1 MEFEIQRLKTEFINL
16 KDIIGKIIDTKT
28 VIKEKLSRLKE
39 IHADFIKDNKTKKI
53 FLICLESFHF
63 QYKVMNVET
72 DNMHRSFALLMNR
85 AYCDYFNLY
94 SMLHKVFQEYEID
107 VPTSQ
112 QHPAYKDLEPF
123 FEYKMEDISLAHE
136 NSIDLITILIL
147 KYKEKESLVSKY
159 ISKSK
164 SGIRIANFINTLEYE
179 NKVLKEKIELFTNYC
194 DFFQNSQLKYF
205 NKLYSKI
212 QILQDEINNEITFHE
227 TPWDNTSI
235 KESDTLMQVSDE
247 LPVAQW
253 DTETCREG
261 ETHHVED
268 VIGISGVDLEKSE
281 VEQQIKHVN
290 KKNNKHKDR

>member
-1 MEFEIQRLKTEFINL
+1 MELEIQKLTTEFINL
-16 KDIIGKIIDTKT
+16 KDIIGKIMETKM
-28 VIKEKLSRLKE
+28 VIKQKLARLKE
-39 IHADFIKDNKTKKI
+39 IHADFIKDNNTKKI

-72 DNMHRSFALLMNR
+72 DNMHRSFALLTNR

-94 SMLHKVFQEYEID
+94 SMLHKVFEEYEID
-107 VPTSQ
+107 VPTEQ
-112 QHPAYKDLEPF
+112 QHPVYKDLEPF
-123 FEYKMEDISLAHE
+123 FEYKLNEISLAHA
-136 NSIDLITILIL
+136 NSIELITILIL

-179 NKVLKEKIELFTNYC
+179 NKVLKEKIELYTNYC
-194 DFFQNSQLKYF
+194 DFFQNSQLKYL

-212 QILQDEINNEITFHE
+212 KILQDEINEEISFHE

-235 KESDTLMQVSDE
+235 KENDTLMQMSDE

-253 DTETCREG
+253 DTEANREG
-261 ETHHVED
+261 EANRED
-268 VIGISGVDLEKSE
+268 DVVGISREDLEKSE
-281 VEQQIKHVN
+281 VEQIKHVN
-290 KKNNKHKDR
+290 KKNNKHKHR

>member
-1 MEFEIQRLKTEFINL
+1 MELEIQKLTTDFMII

-28 VIKEKLSRLKE
+28 MIKQKLSRLKE

-63 QYKVMNVET
+63 QYKVMNVEI
-72 DNMHRSFALLMNR
+72 DNMNRSFALLMNR

-94 SMLHKVFQEYEID
+94 SMLHKVFEEYEID
-107 VPTSQ
+107 VPTAQ

-123 FEYKMEDISLAHE
+123 FEYKLEDISLAHA

-179 NKVLKEKIELFTNYC
+179 NKVLKEKIELYTNYC
-194 DFFQNSQLKYF
+194 DFFQNSQLKYL

-212 QILQDEINNEITFHE
+212 QILQDEINAEITFHE

-235 KESDTLMQVSDE
+235 KESDTLAQSSDE
-247 LPVAQW
+247 LPVSQW
-253 DTETCREG
+253 EG
-261 ETHHVED
+261 EANQQFEADKQV
-268 VIGISGVDLEKSE
+268 GISAEDFE
-281 VEQQIKHVN
+281 
-290 KKNNKHKDR
+290 D

>member
-1 MEFEIQRLKTEFINL
+1 MELEIQRLTIEFINL
-16 KDIIGKIIDTKT
+16 KDIVTKITDIKT
-28 VIKEKLSRLKE
+28 VIKQKLARLKE

-63 QYKVMNVET
+63 QYKVMNVEI
-72 DNMHRSFALLMNR
+72 DNMNRSFALLMNR

-94 SMLHKVFQEYEID
+94 SMLHKVFEEYEID
-107 VPTSQ
+107 VPTAQ

-123 FEYKMEDISLAHE
+123 FEYKLDDISLAHA

-179 NKVLKEKIELFTNYC
+179 NKILKEKIELYSNYC

-205 NKLYSKI
+205 SKLYSKI
-212 QILQDEINNEITFHE
+212 QTLHDEINDEITFHE
-227 TPWDNTSI
+227 TPWDNVSI
-235 KESDTLMQVSDE
+235 KESDTLTQINDD
-247 LPVAQW
+247 LAVAQW
-253 DTETCREG
+253 
-261 ETHHVED
+261 ED
-268 VIGISGVDLEKSE
+268 HSNIVVILEEDIDRSE
-281 VEQQIKHVN
+281 
-290 KKNNKHKDR
+290 